1 MQKHLYFTDQD
12 QPISGWLG
20 LPGTVREK
28 GSGDGVEGGD
38 EEGEEGEE
46 GAMDGVFVGARVGE
60 ERQLPYSCLICVELL
75 DGSLYCILL

>member
-1 MQKHLYFTDQD
+1 MQKHLYFSDQD

-38 EEGEEGEE
+38 EEGEERGD
-46 GAMDGVFVGARVGE
+46 GAVDGGLGRFRLGKE
-60 ERQLPYSCLICVELL
+60 ICNSVQQ
-75 DGSLYCILL
+75 ILLKMQIL